1 MNSLPVWERVRVA
14 FHTAEDARK
23 GRIQRAYDSKARET
37 LATRQKTV
45 DAQSVKV
52 GKQRVVWDRDTKG
65 WRFA

>member
-14 FHTAEDARK
+14 FQNAEDARK
-23 GRIQRAYDSKARET
+23 ARIQRAYDSKARET

-52 GKQRVVWDRDTKG
+52 GKQRVVWDRDTKA

>member
-14 FHTAEDARK
+14 FHNAEDARK

-52 GKQRVVWDRDTKG
+52 EKQRVVWDRDTKG
-65 WRFA
+65 WRFT